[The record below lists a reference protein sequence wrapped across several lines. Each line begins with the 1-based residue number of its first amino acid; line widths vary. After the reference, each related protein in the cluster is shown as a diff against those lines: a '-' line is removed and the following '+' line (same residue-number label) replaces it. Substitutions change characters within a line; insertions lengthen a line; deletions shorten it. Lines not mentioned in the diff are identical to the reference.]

1 MPAKRILD
9 GEQATACSI
18 LNVLLEKFQ
27 EQVNLELALSSEFK
41 WGRQGGS
48 P

>member
-1 MPAKRILD
+1 MPAKRIPD

-18 LNVLLEKFQ
+18 LNVPLEKFQ